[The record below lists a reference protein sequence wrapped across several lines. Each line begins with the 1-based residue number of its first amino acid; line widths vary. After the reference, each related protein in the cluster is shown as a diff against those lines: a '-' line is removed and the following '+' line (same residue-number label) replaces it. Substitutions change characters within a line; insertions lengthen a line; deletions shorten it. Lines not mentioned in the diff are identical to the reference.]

1 MKQIRFRNSLLS
13 TDKTEN
19 PDPDLSHLEFKVCLC
34 DRVNLSSLLEVI
46 KGTAEQSLNRDA
58 VEGAR
63 VGRMSEK
70 VHSNLIYDR

>member
-34 DRVNLSSLLEVI
+34 DRVNLSSLEVI
-46 KGTAEQSLNRDA
+46 KEQL
-58 VEGAR
+58 
-63 VGRMSEK
+63 
-70 VHSNLIYDR
+70 SNLLTGMRWRGLE